1 MATRVPAPTL
11 ERSEGVSCLSTH
23 SCEVQNCHV
32 FRRLPRASAIRSTS
46 FVFHLCEVRS
56 RHVSPDPCFGRP
68 VCDSLDLVPDP
79 CSEAGRSR
87 TGCRTSVKAVR
98 PCRTPVPCYQK

>member
-1 MATRVPAPTL
+1 VSTRVPAFALVRP
-11 ERSEGVSCLSTH
+11 EGVSCPSTH
-23 SCEVQNCHV
+23 SCEARNCHV

-46 FVFHLCEVRS
+46 FAFRLCEVRS

-79 CSEAGRSR
+79 CSKVEAGPAA
-87 TGCRTSVKAVR
+87 G
-98 PCRTPVPCYQK
+98 PP